1 MQAFTLT
8 PKAIHIVRIDPGEDV
23 LESLRAFIAK
33 AKVRQAVILG
43 GFGTLAAH
51 SLHWVTHNRIP
62 TENRFGRGEGGIELL
77 AVNGLVVE
85 SEPHVHVTLSTPD
98 GAYGGHMEPGCRA
111 YVLCEIFLA
120 EIEGVNLRHVR
131 VPVSV
136 PGMGDGTITRLE
148 SGS

>member
-1 MQAFTLT
+1 
-8 PKAIHIVRIDPGEDV
+8 
-23 LESLRAFIAK
+23 
-33 AKVRQAVILG
+33 
-43 GFGTLAAH
+43 
-51 SLHWVTHNRIP
+51 
-62 TENRFGRGEGGIELL
+62 
-77 AVNGLVVE
+77 
-85 SEPHVHVTLSTPD
+85 PHVHVTLSTPD